1 MKTNSI
7 KIFWNYIKF
16 VSTFGTFNI
25 CCSHTYLIILI
36 QIHAYSYPN
45 SAIIVLGSSIYNEK
59 CVGGSYIFARPD
71 TKALACFPVLNEKHA
86 EAHAYGNPFTH
97 IKCDRTNCLY
107 T

>member
-36 QIHAYSYPN
+36 QIYAYSHPN
-45 SAIIVLGSSIYNEK
+45 SAIIVLGSNIYNEK
-59 CVGGSYIFARPD
+59 CVG
-71 TKALACFPVLNEKHA
+71 VLTFLLVLTPKLSHA
-86 EAHAYGNPFTH
+86 SQS
-97 IKCDRTNCLY
+97 
-107 T
+107 